1 MKKIIFAFLIGLVM
15 VGCASSKKAAKV
27 QQQPEQQKLDAQKP
41 IIWKQELYPKLAVG
55 DKIFFLNSSEIVLEG
70 DLFSKSFFLDG
81 AINRLDSILEV
92 IKTVPE
98 LTQGVVTSLK
108 RGSNGQITDMVV
120 SFSKNDATY
129 QFDFKLR
136 SDGAYTLNGNA
147 KLLFNGK
154 EYKVQATI
162 KGGDCLLMVVYNK
175 KEIKQTINEKAEGQT
190 LPNKNDY

>member
-1 MKKIIFAFLIGLVM
+1 MKKIIFALLTGLVM
-15 VGCASSKKAAKV
+15 VGCASSKKAAEP
-27 QQQPEQQKLDAQKP
+27 QILDAQKP
-41 IIWKQELYPKLAVG
+41 IVWKQELYPKLVVG
-55 DKIFFLNSSEIVLEG
+55 DKIFFFNSSEIVLEG
-70 DLFSKSFFLDG
+70 DLFNQSFFLDG

-98 LTQGVVTSLK
+98 LTQGIVTSLK
-108 RGSNGQITDMVV
+108 RASNGQIIDMVV

-136 SDGAYTLNGNA
+136 NDGAYTLNGNA

-162 KGGDCLLMVVYNK
+162 NGVDCLLMVIYNK
-175 KEIKQTINEKAEGQT
+175 KEIKQTISEKAEGQT
-190 LPNKNDY
+190 LPDKNDY